1 MGYNSKKRWCLNGNK
16 RIEEWANNDDSES
29 YKEDSSNII
38 TYLNEVAGETDY
50 LSFGQGEF
58 AFSIAE
64 EAEYIEESDRIQAL
78 LCCYVLLMMNL
89 RVFLSLLAI

>member
-1 MGYNSKKRWCLNGNK
+1 MEIRELKNGQIIMI
-16 RIEEWANNDDSES
+16 REAT
-29 YKEDSSNII
+29 KEDSSNII

-64 EAEYIEESDRIQAL
+64 EAVSENKRAINLYKKFGFIEAGEIPAL
-78 LCCYVLLMMNL
+78 MQVDSRYLDVTMMYL
-89 RVFLSLLAI
+89 VI

>member
-1 MGYNSKKRWCLNGNK
+1 MEIRELKNGQIMMI
-16 RIEEWANNDDSES
+16 REAT
-29 YKEDSSNII
+29 KEDSSNII

-64 EAEYIEESDRIQAL
+64 EA
-78 LCCYVLLMMNL
+78 
-89 RVFLSLLAI
+89 